1 MVIGMERERIEYA
14 LNTIRENNVKWID
27 LQFTDLLGHLQHI
40 TIPASEFTEESFN
53 EGFGKLDGSSIRGF
67 AEIYESDMIMVPIPE
82 TTRVLPWSSGTA
94 RILAEVHRG
103 SKMGRFDRDP
113 RAIAERAES
122 YQKEL
127 GYISYLGPEPEF
139 FLFDSVNIDV
149 SRPSSGMGYSISSR
163 EAPWSNN
170 GGFMIRHKEGY
181 YPAAPVD
188 QMSDIRTEIV
198 EMLTTKFGFK
208 IEATHHEVAT
218 AGQSEINF
226 KFSTL
231 VDTAD
236 NLQTLK
242 YVTKN
247 IAKAKNMVATFMPKP
262 MFGDNGSG
270 MHTHF
275 SLWSADGSRNMMF
288 DQKDTY
294 AELSDNGRYAIGGI
308 LKHARALSAIVSPTV
323 NSYRR
328 LIPGYEAPVYLA
340 WSKSNRSAVVRV
352 PAYFKG
358 SEKAKRLEY
367 RAPDPSCNPYLALSA
382 IVMAGLDGIKS
393 KAYPGTPT
401 DENIYHMDANR
412 RADKHI
418 GELPRSLDEALDELE
433 ADNQLLKP
441 VFNKELLDVYIDVKR
456 EECRNIASYPHP
468 IELYQYLDS

>member
-1 MVIGMERERIEYA
+1 MENKNVEYA
-14 LNTIRENNVKWID
+14 LSTIRDNKIRWID
-27 LQFTDLLGHLQHI
+27 LQFTDLLGRLQHI
-40 TIPASEFTEESFN
+40 TIPSSEFTEESFS

-67 AEIYESDMIMVPIPE
+67 AEIHESDMVMVPIPE
-82 TTRVLPWSSGTA
+82 TTRVLPWTSSTA

-103 SKMGRFDRDP
+103 SKKGRFDRDP
-113 RAIAERAES
+113 RAIAERAEA

-127 GYISYLGPEPEF
+127 GYLSYFGPEPEF
-139 FLFDSVNIDV
+139 FLFDAVNVDV
-149 SRPSSGMGYSISSR
+149 SRPSAGLSYSISSR

-170 GGFMIRHKEGY
+170 GGFIVRHKEGY
-181 YPAAPVD
+181 YPASPID
-188 QMSDIRTEIV
+188 QLSDIRTEIV
-198 EMLTTKFGFK
+198 DMLTNDFGFK

-231 VDTAD
+231 VETAD

-242 YVTKN
+242 YVTRN
-247 IAKAKNMVATFMPKP
+247 IAKQNNMIATFMPKP

-275 SLWSADGSRNMMF
+275 SLWDSTGKRNMMY
-288 DQKDTY
+288 DSNDAY

-323 NSYRR
+323 NSYHR

-340 WSKSNRSAVVRV
+340 WSRSNRSAVVRV
-352 PAYFKG
+352 PGYFKG
-358 SEKAKRLEY
+358 SEVAKRLEY

-382 IVMAGLDGIKS
+382 ILMAGLDGIKN
-393 KAYPGTPT
+393 KTDPGIPT
-401 DENIYHMDANR
+401 DENIYHMDAKR
-412 RADKHI
+412 RNEMHI

-433 ADNQLLKP
+433 LDNQFLLP
-441 VFNKELLDVYIDVKR
+441 VFNKSLIDMYVDIKR

-468 IELYQYLDS
+468 IELYHYLDS